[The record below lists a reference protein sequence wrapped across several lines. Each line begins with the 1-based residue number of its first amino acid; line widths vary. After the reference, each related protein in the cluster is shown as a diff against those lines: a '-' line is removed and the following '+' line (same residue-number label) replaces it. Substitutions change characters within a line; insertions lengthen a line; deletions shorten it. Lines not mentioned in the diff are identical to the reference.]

1 MDGGETSPVAVR
13 EFSPV
18 HGPETRRYEAAVN
31 VGGSEQGDAGVPVFV
46 VVPMEESL
54 AVGAGVFD
62 GAEPLGEVRAVFQG
76 LELGLR
82 EGIVVGDVGAREWVL
97 VTPRSA
103 SSSATGLD
111 FIEEPRSACRGQLP

>member
-1 MDGGETSPVAVR
+1 MGDRWVALETVGMCFESFIQGGLS
-13 EFSPV
+13 
-18 HGPETRRYEAAVN
+18 GPETRRYEAAVN

-62 GAEPLGEVRAVFQG
+62 GAESLGEVRAVFQG

-82 EGIVVGDVGAREWVL
+82 EGIVVGDVGAGMGSW
-97 VTPRSA
+97 
-103 SSSATGLD
+103 
-111 FIEEPRSACRGQLP
+111 